1 MAVADSREREFGR
14 EILRVRDL
22 RTAFFTDK
30 ETIYAVDGI
39 DMTIREGE
47 TVGIVGE
54 SGSGKSV
61 TARSLMGLVES
72 PGRVLAGSSIQFRDP
87 EEVDEFAD
95 RFPGR
100 TVDLG
105 QLREDTDLV
114 ELLEEL
120 LTEHAVDP
128 SELTDET
135 RFASKAPG
143 EVDPAELAT
152 VVDLTDIIDAGYG
165 ERLNLVDGN
174 DFVFVERRRGDTVEE
189 GYVDVRRASGE
200 GLRKLRGGRIAM
212 VFQDPLTS
220 LNPVYTVGNQIK
232 EALRLHRGM
241 TGAEATQEAID
252 LLEAVGIPDAKRRV
266 TEYPHQ
272 FSGGMRQRA
281 VIAMALACDPELL
294 ICDEPTTAL
303 DVTIQAQI
311 LELLEELQE
320 ERDLAIMFIT
330 HDMGVIAEVSDSVNV
345 MYAGEVVEKAD
356 VEALFENPK
365 HPYTQGL
372 LESIPG
378 AAQGE
383 RLRTIEGDVPTPN
396 EPATFCRFAPRCPEA
411 FEDCEAV
418 HPERVQVGEDTENH
432 EAACLLYPEDE
443 TRADAVEIHRQ
454 RGEHQ

>member
-1 MAVADSREREFGR
+1 MAALDQRQFGR
-14 EILRVRDL
+14 EILHVEDL

-39 DMTIREGE
+39 DLTIREGE

-61 TARSLMGLVES
+61 TARSLMGLVEA
-72 PGRVLAGSSIQFRDP
+72 PGRVLNGSRVQFRDP
-87 EEVDEFAD
+87 EEVEWFAD

-105 QLREDTDLV
+105 ALRDEVDLV
-114 ELLEEL
+114 EVLDEL
-120 LTEHAVDP
+120 LTRRGVDP
-128 SELTDET
+128 GELTDVTE
-135 RFASKAPG
+135 FAGKDPG
-143 EVDPAELAT
+143 EVDAGALSE
-152 VVDLTDIIDAGYG
+152 VVDLVDVIDAGYG
-165 ERLNLVDGN
+165 EQVDLVESG
-174 DFVFVERRRGDTVEE
+174 DFVFVEERRGDTVEE
-189 GYVDVRRASGE
+189 GFVDVRRASGK

-220 LNPVYTVGNQIK
+220 LNPVYSVGNQIK
-232 EALRLHRGM
+232 ESLRLHRGM
-241 TGAEATQEAID
+241 TGAEATQEAVN
-252 LLEAVGIPDAKRRV
+252 LLDAVGIPDARRRV
-266 TEYPHQ
+266 KEYPHQ

-330 HDMGVIAEVSDSVNV
+330 HDMGVIAEVADSVNV
-345 MYAGEVVEKAD
+345 MYAGEVVETAT
-356 VEALFENPK
+356 VEELFTNPK

-372 LESIPG
+372 LESIPSESAG
-378 AAQGE
+378 D

-396 EPATFCRFAPRCPEA
+396 EPASYCRFAPRCPEA
-411 FEDCEAV
+411 FEECDVV
-418 HPERVQVGEDTENH
+418 HPEKVPVGEASDDH
-432 EAACLLYPEDE
+432 RAACLLYPEDQPRE
-443 TRADAVEIHRQ
+443 RAVEIHRE

>member
-1 MAVADSREREFGR
+1 MAALDQRSFGR
-14 EILRVRDL
+14 EILRVEDL

-30 ETIYAVDGI
+30 ETIYAVDGV
-39 DMTIREGE
+39 DLTIREGE

-72 PGRVLAGSSIQFRDP
+72 PGRVLDGSSIQFRDP
-87 EEVDEFAD
+87 EEVEWFAD
-95 RFPGR
+95 HFSGY
-100 TVDLG
+100 TVDLNA
-105 QLREDTDLV
+105 LREETDVV
-114 ELLEEL
+114 ELLDEL
-120 LTEHAVDP
+120 LTQHAVDP

-135 RFASKAPG
+135 RFTSKAPG
-143 EVDPAELAT
+143 DVDADELAS
-152 VVDLTDIIDAGYG
+152 VVDVTDIIDAGYG
-165 ERLNLVDGN
+165 ERLNLVDED
-174 DFVFVERRRGDTVEE
+174 DFVFVEQRRGDTVES
-189 GYVDVRRASGE
+189 GYIDVRRASGK

-220 LNPVYTVGNQIK
+220 LNPVYSVGNQIT
-232 EALRLHRGM
+232 EALNLHRGLH
-241 TGAEATQEAID
+241 GREATQEAIE
-252 LLEAVGIPDAKRRV
+252 LLEAVGIPDARRRV
-266 TEYPHQ
+266 DEYPHQ

-311 LELLEELQE
+311 LELLEDLQE

-330 HDMGVIAEVSDSVNV
+330 HDMGVIAEVSDAVNV
-345 MYAGEVVEKAD
+345 MYAGEVVENAP
-356 VEALFENPK
+356 VEELFERPK

-372 LESIPG
+372 LESIPSES
-378 AAQGE
+378 AGE

-396 EPATFCRFAPRCPEA
+396 EPATFCRFAPRCPDA
-411 FEDCEAV
+411 FEECEVV
-418 HPERVQVGEDTENH
+418 HPERVQVGEDATDH

-443 TRADAVEIHRQ
+443 TKDRRIDIHRE
-454 RGEHQ
+454 RGENQ